1 MTAEMNTEPSPE
13 SARYSALS
21 PPEGPLTSLQSVIW
35 NAREFRAGW
44 RLLIYILFA
53 VVVLVVENYFAVFL
67 RLPQIGRTGITASSL
82 LVQEASGV
90 LAVFVAAGIM
100 AMLEARPFGV
110 YGLPRAGAFGARL
123 WQGALWGLA
132 MITTVILLIRAF
144 GGFSFGTPALAGAR
158 LWGYAALWLATFLAV
173 GLFEEFLF
181 RGYAQF
187 TLATGIGFWPAAFA
201 LSAGFA
207 SIHIHNS
214 GEDLAGALGVFVI
227 GMFFCLTLRRTGNLW
242 FAVGVHA
249 AFDWGETFLYSVPD
263 SGIVAPGHLLNS
275 TFHGP
280 VWLTGGTVGPEASV
294 MAFTVTGLA
303 AILFVLVYPSQ
314 KQKA

>member
-110 YGLPRAGAFGARL
+110 YG
-123 WQGALWGLA
+123 
-132 MITTVILLIRAF
+132 LLIRAF